1 MSKNDVEFSVLGTY
15 MHAPTLGEVEVV
27 ESALIEVGTSGA
39 IDRILHSDDP
49 DFQTRCRT
57 ATNNR
62 CLSRLGESQYLL
74 PGLVDLHVHAPQW
87 PQMGKA
93 LDLPLDRW
101 LQEHTFPLEARYEDC
116 RFARRVYESL
126 VSALLANGTTSALYF
141 ATIHQESSTLL
152 GQICLEYGQRA
163 FVGKVAM
170 DNPDQC
176 PDFYCESS
184 AKAGIAATEAFINGV
199 KALPNNRSGLVQ
211 PVITPRFIP
220 SCTDEMLHGLGSLAS
235 QYDCHIQTHCSE
247 SDWEHQYVL
256 DRFGRTDTECLADF
270 GLATEKSV
278 FAHANLIEETD
289 LSIIHEAGVGI
300 AHCPMSNIYFANAVF
315 PTRKALEAGINVGLG
330 TDIAG
335 GPSPSVL
342 VNSQMAVSMSRT
354 LESGVDRTLNATCR
368 GVADSRI
375 SYKEAFWMATTGGG
389 LALKTDIGVFKP
401 GYYFDA
407 IVVDLDAEDSNVVMW
422 RELDGQEDLLQKIL
436 FNANRQN
443 ICKVWVNGQTVV
455 DHTSTKKRKNQ

>member
-1 MSKNDVEFSVLGTY
+1 MPKNDIEFAVLGTY

-39 IDRILHSDDP
+39 IDRILRPDDP
-49 DFQTRCRT
+49 DYKTRCQS
-57 ATNNR
+57 ATNKG
-62 CLSRLGESQYLL
+62 CLSQLGEGQYLL

-93 LDLPLDRW
+93 LDVPLNRW

-116 RFARRVYESL
+116 GFASRVYESL

-141 ATIHQESSTLL
+141 ATIHQESSILL

-176 PDFYCESS
+176 PDFYCEPS
-184 AKAGIAATEAFINGV
+184 ASAGIAATEAFINGV

-211 PVITPRFIP
+211 PVVTPRFIP

-235 QYDCHIQTHCSE
+235 QYDCHVQTHCSE

-256 DRFGRTDTECLADF
+256 DRFGRSDTQCLADF
-270 GLATEKSV
+270 GLATDKSV
-278 FAHANLIEETD
+278 YAHANMIGETD
-289 LSIIHEAGVGI
+289 LAILHEAGVGI
-300 AHCPMSNIYFANAVF
+300 AHCPMSNVYFSNAVF
-315 PTRKALEAGINVGLG
+315 PARRVLEAGINVGLG

-342 VNSQMAVSMSRT
+342 VNAHMAVSMSRA
-354 LESGVDRTLNATCR
+354 LEDGVDGTLTAASR

-375 SYKEAFWMATTGGG
+375 SYQEAFWMATTGGG
-389 LALKTDIGVFKP
+389 LALKTDVGVFKP

-407 IVVDLDAEDSNVVMW
+407 IVVDLDAEGSNVVMW
-422 RELDGQEDLLQKIL
+422 PELDGAEDLLQKIV

-455 DHTSTKKRKNQ
+455 DHTSNK

>member
-1 MSKNDVEFSVLGTY
+1 MF
-15 MHAPTLGEVEVV
+15 
-27 ESALIEVGTSGA
+27 
-39 IDRILHSDDP
+39 
-49 DFQTRCRT
+49 
-57 ATNNR
+57 
-62 CLSRLGESQYLL
+62 
-74 PGLVDLHVHAPQW
+74 
-87 PQMGKA
+87 
-93 LDLPLDRW
+93 PLDRW
-101 LQEHTFPLEARYEDC
+101 LQEYTFPLEARYEDC
-116 RFARRVYESL
+116 RFASGVYESL

-176 PDFYCESS
+176 PDYYRESS

-199 KALPNNRSGLVQ
+199 NALPNNHSGLIQ
-211 PVITPRFIP
+211 PVVTPRFIP
-220 SCTDEMLHGLGSLAS
+220 SCTDEMLQGLGSLAS

-256 DRFGRTDTECLADF
+256 DRFGKTDTECLADF

-278 FAHANLIEETD
+278 YAHANLIGDSDLAIIRET
-289 LSIIHEAGVGI
+289 GVGI
-300 AHCPMSNIYFANAVF
+300 AHCPLSNIYFANGVF
-315 PTRKALEAGINVGLG
+315 PTRKALNAGINVGLG

-342 VNSQMAVSMSRT
+342 VNAQMAVSMSRT
-354 LESGVDRTLNATCR
+354 LESGVDPTLNAANR

-389 LALKTDIGVFKP
+389 LALKTDIGIFKP

-407 IVVDLDAEDSNVVMW
+407 IVVDVDAEDSNVVMW
-422 RELDGQEDLLQKIL
+422 PELDEQEDLLQKIL
-436 FNANRQN
+436 YNANRQN

-455 DHTSTKKRKNQ
+455 DHASRNNG